1 MTSKLPAFLMRAT
14 FRKALGELLD
24 WMEGAVRPQKNEQIF
39 VGLLGRPPPTALSY
53 GIVPEPSESQK

>member
-24 WMEGAVRPQKNEQIF
+24 WPEGVVRARKTQQSF
-39 VGLLGRPPPTALSY
+39 VDLLARPPPTALLY
-53 GIVPEPSESQK
+53 GIVPEPSESRK